1 MSQPDTQIQHSIS
14 LLQPYQTRVQTQ
26 TLLFHHNIKKKMI
39 TSVRNLPSVVVFTSV
54 VRLMLSAGRVSVCL
68 QHALWE
74 IGDRTMMISNDM
86 NWKWNIKT
94 FDGCS
99 CIHFQKL
106 GIMMMLVVCCVY
118 VSKCPWCMVPA

>member
-26 TLLFHHNIKKKMI
+26 TLLFNHNIKKKMI

-99 CIHFQKL
+99 WMIFQTRKKC
-106 GIMMMLVVCCVY
+106 MLVCCVY